1 MIKRILEQVDQN
13 KITNAT
19 ATCYINK
26 PRYNTL
32 TIKKNLV
39 QIDFNSLY
47 PHILIQMYD
56 EGLLP
61 LEKDNIDNIRYLI
74 ENREEIKKNESNYY
88 QLKVTV
94 NSYWANLYRRDITK
108 ANIVVEYLTKF
119 YNELLY
125 KHNDNIIYIDADMII
140 IEKLDNIIEKI
151 EELNVP
157 YNITDINYLYL
168 MSKKRYAYTD
178 NNGRIIIKG
187 YSPSRDHKNIQELES
202 MIKSH
207 IREDKLIELGV

>member
-13 KITNAT
+13 KSTPVM
-19 ATCYINK
+19 ATCHINNPK
-26 PRYNTL
+26 YNTL
-32 TIKKNLV
+32 RIKKDLI

-47 PHILIQMYD
+47 PNVLIKMYD

-74 ENREEIKKNESNYY
+74 ENREEIKKDDDKYY

-94 NSYWANLYRRDITK
+94 NSYWAKLYRRDPSK
-108 ANIVVEYLTKF
+108 ANIAVEYLTHF

-140 IEKLDNIIEKI
+140 IEKLDNIIEDI
-151 EELNVP
+151 EELDIP
-157 YNITDINYLYL
+157 YTIKDINYFYL
-168 MSKKRYAYTD
+168 MSKKRYAYID
-178 NNGRIIIKG
+178 KGKLIIKG
-187 YSPSRDHKNIQELES
+187 YSPSRDHKTIQDLEL
-202 MIKSH
+202 MMKTH
-207 IREDKLIELGV
+207 IREDKLIELGI